1 MADYTKHHSQKM
13 YNFATIC
20 TAIVTRNDSGF
31 NKSYLYVELVLA
43 IVFTIFICCTKQ
55 YYGSLADI
63 LHLNINRLIARVYLM
78 LSYKECLMFYII
90 IHHSFL

>member
-1 MADYTKHHSQKM
+1 MAAYTKHHSQKM

-31 NKSYLYVELVLA
+31 DKSYLYVELVLA

-55 YYGSLADI
+55 SDI